1 MLFWLYDIDDKNI
14 FLYCKCKKLN
24 KKSKKIYTIERSYIQ
39 ANAELV
45 RESRMLSDRV
55 NDLTKS
61 CQETRMLLGEKE
73 ESCGMLAGKE
83 CSLTSYFIHF

>member
-1 MLFWLYDIDDKNI
+1 MIKI
-14 FLYCKCKKLN
+14 FSYFASA
-24 KKSKKIYTIERSYIQ
+24 KKSTKKVKKITLELSYIQ

-83 CSLTSYFIHF
+83 CSLYSYFRHF